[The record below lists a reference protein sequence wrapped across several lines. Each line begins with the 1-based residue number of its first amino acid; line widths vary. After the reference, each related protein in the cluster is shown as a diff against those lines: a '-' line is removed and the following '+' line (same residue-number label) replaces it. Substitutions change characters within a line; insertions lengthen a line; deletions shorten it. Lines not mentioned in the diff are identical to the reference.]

1 MIHDSLSNLMQYAP
15 ILDGIDQITNVLGNA
30 YEDGTYEIGRLLVKV
45 ESYVPSTFSGSFRAH
60 ESAATVVVMLEG
72 EELFGLT
79 YSERCKGV
87 ARDEKGWLAIYDS
100 PIKAVVTAKKGM
112 FTLFLPR
119 EPYAL
124 GIACTNSPSVV
135 RRMIIVLQP

>member
-1 MIHDSLSNLMQYAP
+1 MIHDKLSNLRHYAP
-15 ILDGIDQITNVLGNA
+15 ILDDIDLIVEVLAQA
-30 YEDGTYEIGRLLVKV
+30 YEEGTYQIGSLSVKV
-45 ESYVPSTFSGSFRAH
+45 ESYVPSGFSGTFTAH
-60 ESAATVVVMLEG
+60 DSATTMVVILEG

-87 ARDEKGWLAIYDS
+87 ARDEKGWLAIDDS

>member
-15 ILDGIDQITNVLGNA
+15 ILDGIDQISNVLANA
-30 YEDGTYEIGRLLVKV
+30 YEDGNYEIGRLSVKV
-45 ESYVPSTFSGSFRAH
+45 ESYLPSGFSGSFRAH
-60 ESAATVVVMLEG
+60 ESATTVVVMLEG

-87 ARDEKGWLAIYDS
+87 ARDEKDWLTIYDS
-100 PIKAVVTAKKGM
+100 PIKAVVTAKKGR
-112 FTLFLPR
+112 FTVFLPR
-119 EPYAL
+119 EPYTL
-124 GIACTNSPSVV
+124 GIACTNSPTAV